1 MDANKIHFS
10 NLNGYLIQNER
21 SKSDIINTLNNK
33 YKLDI
38 FNMHEKSYSDRLLD
52 ILKNKPFI
60 ACMIT
65 KGKQYILYLTKIYN
79 ENVSLL
85 IDLKS
90 KDNAIPKIIAVTL
103 SIDESLFSDTV
114 FIGEMLN
121 NRGDWI
127 FLIESCK
134 IYKGQYTSNKS
145 NLYNVQICY
154 DFIDKYFHYNDISPF
169 KIILK
174 EFRGLS
180 GIQDMLLN
188 TKINPIGLKII
199 GLHNPIIFYFDTKY
213 YNNKI
218 INNINLY
225 PQYDYSH
232 IEKEKRDL
240 LKEYISD
247 YKVDYSLDILSN
259 KNIDIYKSFQFI
271 LKPSKTYGIYD
282 LLIND
287 TSIGR
292 ARVSLIELN
301 NEIIQIIKSQNYC
314 YVEAFYNYK
323 FDKWDI
329 TKIITASPQY
339 TNVDAIHDHITELTK
354 IQKPIYLFENC

>member
-10 NLNGYLIQNER
+10 NLNGYLIQNEG

-38 FNMHEKSYSDRLLD
+38 FNMHEKSYSDRLLE

-90 KDNAIPKIIAVTL
+90 KDNTIPKIIAVTL

-121 NRGDWI
+121 NRGNWI

-134 IYKGQYTSNKS
+134 VYQGTCTYKKT
-145 NLYNVQICY
+145 NLHNVQICY

-169 KIILK
+169 NIILK
-174 EFRGLS
+174 EFTGLS
-180 GIQDMLLN
+180 GIQNMLSK
-188 TKINPIGLKII
+188 TKINPIGIKFI
-199 GLHNPIIFYFDTKY
+199 GLHNPIIFYFDTKH
-213 YNNKI
+213 YNNK

-232 IEKEKRDL
+232 IEKKKREL
-240 LKEYISD
+240 LKEYSSD
-247 YKVDYSLDILSN
+247 YNKIDYSLDILSN
-259 KNIDIYKSFQFI
+259 KNIDIYKSFQFV
-271 LKPSKTYGIYD
+271 LKSSQTYGIYD
-282 LLIND
+282 LLNND
-287 TSIGR
+287 TYAGC

-329 TKIITASPQY
+329 TKILNTSPQY
-339 TNVDAIHDHITELTK
+339 TNIDTIQDHITELTK